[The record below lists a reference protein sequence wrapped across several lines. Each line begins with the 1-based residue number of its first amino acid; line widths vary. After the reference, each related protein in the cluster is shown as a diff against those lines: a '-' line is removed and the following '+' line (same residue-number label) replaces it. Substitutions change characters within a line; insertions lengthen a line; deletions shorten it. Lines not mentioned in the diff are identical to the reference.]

1 MKKIFLFSLS
11 AIVILILI
19 LVINTQNFAPKPQQ
33 VPHPITIEIDTQKVK
48 NRLADLLKFKT
59 VSNQN
64 HSNFNSDEFVLMQ
77 QYLQQTFPQVF
88 SSLKKEIV
96 NGHSLLLTWEGKNSK
111 LKPVL
116 FLAHQDVVPVPEE
129 NLSSWTHPPFAGYID
144 EKYIWGRGAL
154 DDKSSLTGILEAV
167 TFLLKE
173 GFQPQRTIY
182 LAFGH
187 DEEIGGIQG
196 AAKIAQLLESRN
208 VKLEFVLDE
217 GGVIAQGLTPG
228 VKPAVAMVGIA
239 EKGYVSLKLSVT
251 VEGGHSSM
259 PPKHTAVGILSQAIV
274 ALESNPFPADSSYSW
289 VFFDKIGRHM
299 PYTKRLVFANAW
311 LLKPVIESQLSKSKV
326 TNSMIRTTTAATI
339 FNSGIKDNVL
349 PVSATAVVNFR
360 ILPGETVASVKQ
372 YVRKIIN
379 NPQIKITGEGRNPS
393 NVSDVTSKSFQLLSK
408 TIHQANGSGKPVI
421 VAPYLVMGGT
431 DSRNFEGLTNNI
443 YRFLFNYAKPDDIKR
458 IHSIDER
465 ISIENYVKVI
475 RFYYQLMKN
484 SDELGS

>member
-1 MKKIFLFSLS
+1 MKKTLLFSLS
-11 AIVILILI
+11 IIVILILI
-19 LVINTQNFAPKPQQ
+19 LIINTQNFAPIPQQ
-33 VPHPITIEIDTQKVK
+33 IPQHIAIEIDSKKVK
-48 NRLADLLKFKT
+48 NRLSDLLKFKT

-111 LKPVL
+111 LKSVL

-187 DEEIGGIQG
+187 DEEIGGSQG

-274 ALESNPFPADSSYSW
+274 DLESNPFPADSSYSW

-311 LLKPVIESQLSKSKV
+311 LLKPVIESQLSKSKA

-360 ILPGETVASVKQ
+360 ILPGDTVASVKQ

-393 NVSDVTSKSFQLLSK
+393 NVSDVISKSFQLLSK

-465 ISIENYVKVI
+465 ISIENYLKVI